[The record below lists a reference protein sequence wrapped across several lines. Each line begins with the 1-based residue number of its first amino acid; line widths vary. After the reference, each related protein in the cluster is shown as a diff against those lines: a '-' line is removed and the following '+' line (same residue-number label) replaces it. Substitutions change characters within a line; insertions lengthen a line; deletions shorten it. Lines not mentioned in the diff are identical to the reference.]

1 MTFKISLYI
10 IVAVISTL
18 TMGVYG
24 LGVCVISALAFEAVS
39 L

>member
-18 TMGVYG
+18 AMGPYG
-24 LGVCVISALAFEAVS
+24 LLVSVASALAFEAVS